1 MKSSISSSSFRRIKG
16 ESAENR
22 LSNPKHKTIN
32 GYILV
37 KIQHS
42 DKKLGLIAGMGELPI
57 AVAGEAKSQGYT
69 ICAIALEP
77 LADKSLSSHVDE
89 IKWVN
94 VGKLGTLIN
103 SLKKSGIKEAVM
115 AGKVSKTLL
124 YKSKIT
130 PDLRAVK
137 LLFTLKDRRDDSILL
152 AIAKELAD
160 EGIELLDITL
170 FSTGLLMP
178 EGVLTKNKP
187 SNDEWKD
194 IEFGWKMAKE
204 IGRLDIGQTVVV
216 KDRAVMAVEAIE
228 GTDEAIKR
236 GGKLA
241 GEGAVVVKVS
251 KPNQDMR
258 FDVPAVGLQ
267 TLSAMQEVKAR
278 VLCVE
283 AKKSLIL
290 NKDKLLEE
298 AKIAGISIV
307 GYSG

>member
-1 MKSSISSSSFRRIKG
+1 
-16 ESAENR
+16 
-22 LSNPKHKTIN
+22 
-32 GYILV
+32 LV